1 MLNASWSEK
10 ILLLAE
16 DYHIDSMD
24 FCKGAVLCETGNL
37 LSLEVMLATDFMP
50 IFPFIKVIACSTLK
64 WNFQVETGKLMEA
77 KTSLEY
83 SSLKHKILYFMFT
96 AVWLRLCYILIPYY
110 LGTLL
115 YDLSF

>member
-1 MLNASWSEK
+1 MPLGLKK
-10 ILLLAE
+10 ILLRAE

-24 FCKGAVLCETGNL
+24 CCKGAVLCEMGNS

-50 IFPFIKVIACSTLK
+50 TFPFIKVIACSTLK

-83 SSLKHKILYFMFT
+83 SSLKHKFLHFT
-96 AVWLRLCYILIPYY
+96 FIAVCLGFCYILIPYY

-115 YDLSF
+115 YDPSS